1 MTRLFDSPDPNP
13 RKILEVGIAQAMPLW
28 MEGLDEKTRAI
39 WIHTRRWNRTGSGTE
54 LELVALVMAQ
64 VSLEL
69 FQEPGET
76 QQEAVE
82 GVREYAGDYLRRV
95 IRHGHDFSSN
105 VRELGDEIARDYS
118 LCITIHANIRGGD
131 WYVLSTPKEV
141 EHELG
146 RFKENP
152 VFTRFIERFKER
164 YPVISARLTHAADW
178 EVTVDEIVQDIY
190 TKYDAVWDEVYGAP
204 A

>member
-1 MTRLFDSPDPNP
+1 MFEMPDPNP
-13 RKILEVGIAQAMPLW
+13 GKVLEVGIAQAMSLW

-39 WIHTRRWNRTGSGTE
+39 WIHTRRWNRTGDATE
-54 LELVALVMAQ
+54 MEIVALVMAQ

-69 FQEPGET
+69 FKEPGEI
-76 QQEAVE
+76 QQVAVE
-82 GVREYAGDYLRRV
+82 GVRDYAGDYLRRV

-105 VRELGDEIARDYS
+105 VRELGDDIVRDYS
-118 LCITIHANIRGGD
+118 LCITIHSNKQGGD

-141 EHELG
+141 EHELD

-152 VFTRFIERFKER
+152 VLACFIERFKER
-164 YPVISARLTHAADW
+164 YPEISVRLTHAADW
-178 EVTVDEIVQDIY
+178 DTIVNEIVRDIY
-190 TKYDAVWDEVYGAP
+190 AKYDAVWDEVHSAS